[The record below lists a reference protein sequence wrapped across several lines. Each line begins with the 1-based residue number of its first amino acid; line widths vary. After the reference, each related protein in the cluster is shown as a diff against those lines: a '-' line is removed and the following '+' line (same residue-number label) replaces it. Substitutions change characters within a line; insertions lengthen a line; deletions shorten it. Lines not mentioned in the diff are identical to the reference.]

1 MTLQQRLNAL
11 ITSIGT
17 DIKSLIQKQGDLVTL
32 NTTSKSNLVSAIN
45 EVLTKEGDL
54 STLSTTVK
62 SNLVVAINEV
72 FSIANSGAN
81 VIDDASTSAND
92 KTWSVSKI
100 KTEIALAITNLINGA
115 DGASDTL
122 KELADQILALSQ
134 ADAGLISAV
143 SSQTFTPA
151 QKSQARNN
159 IDAYGSVELGNPD
172 TDLVALYTLAKSQ

>member
-54 STLSTTVK
+54 STLSTTAK

-72 FSIANSGAN
+72 FSIASSGAS
-81 VIDDASTSAND
+81 VIDDASTSATN

-100 KTEIALAITNLINGA
+100 KTEIALSITNLINGA
-115 DGASDTL
+115 DGANDTL

-134 ADAGLISAV
+134 ADTGLV
-143 SSQTFTPA
+143 STASVQSFTSP
-151 QKSQARNN
+151 QKLQARQN
-159 IDAYGSVELGNPD
+159 IDAYGSVELGDPD
-172 TDLVALYTLAKSQ
+172 TDLVAIYITAKS